1 MDSDFYNDP
10 LLLSFQIYTQNTQIY
25 QHLYKYVS
33 QKDAHVK
40 NKEMFN
46 NNKDWKL
53 LKIHFTI
60 MKLYY
65 NYIKGWNYFILSYF
79 LQELKLQA
87 VVVTPVS

>member
-1 MDSDFYNDP
+1 MILFYCLFRFTLKTLRFINI
-10 LLLSFQIYTQNTQIY
+10 FTN
-25 QHLYKYVS
+25 VS

-40 NKEMFN
+40 NKEMF